1 MTYEELGKA
10 LAEARIA
17 RGFTLHDVE
26 RDTRIS
32 TQYLKALEEGAL
44 DVLPAPVY
52 ARAFMRTYAQY
63 LGLNAPAFVQHL
75 PGARPEPDL
84 PELPDMARQTTVP
97 LLSAGWLISALV
109 VVMLVV
115 MGLLLF
121 WDRGDGTETVTNG
134 GQEIGL
140 GGSDALPGDDQPLP
154 PLVVEPGIVPD
165 LQGHNVLVAINALV
179 EADLPYLIVEIE
191 NTEIPASIV
200 YRQSPSPGTE
210 VEQDTV
216 ITLLVGR

>member
-17 RGFTLHDVE
+17 HGFTLHEVE

-32 TQYLKALEEGAL
+32 SKYLKALEEGDL

-63 LGLNAPAFVQHL
+63 LGLNAPAFVRHL
-75 PGARPEPDL
+75 PGARPEP
-84 PELPDMARQTTVP
+84 ELPPLPDVARQATAP
-97 LLSAGWLISALV
+97 LLSAGWLISALM
-109 VVMLVV
+109 VVMLLVV
-115 MGLLLF
+115 GLLLF

-134 GQEIGL
+134 GQETGL
-140 GGSDALPGDDQPLP
+140 GGSDTLPGVDQPLP

-165 LQGHNVLVAINALV
+165 LEGHDVVVVINALV
-179 EADLPYLIVEIE
+179 EAELPYLIVEIE
-191 NTEIPASIV
+191 NEEIPPSIV

-210 VEQDTV
+210 VDQDTV